1 MSLTLPRALRRS
13 SLVAV
18 VALLSALLTIVDA
31 PAAPAAPTNLT
42 SAAAAAAPT
51 DPVYHAV
58 SGGSRVNVAGAV
70 RSDLTAASSLRVETA
85 PRQVENKT
93 ADVDVLDGL
102 IEAEAVQ
109 SDNRTTNVPA
119 LLGGGI
125 QVSSKARIAGLSLL
139 NGLIT
144 AQAIETTATAT
155 INDAGEVKRSGSTRL
170 IGVKIG
176 DKRIPINVPKNT
188 GIVIPGVVSVVVNR
202 VRGQLGGDALIKSE
216 ATGLFITLLKP
227 QAGLSAGAS
236 IELTPT
242 MARILLPV
250 PIDGEPAFGYAYSTR
265 VGVHV
270 GDAVKVRS
278 APTAV
283 IICPAG
289 GTNGADLT
297 NGTARVLLPGVAKA
311 NALANTANATVTDA
325 ETDATMTAKI
335 GAVDLLNGLITLD
348 AVVASAHVNQVG
360 SNAPTKRAT
369 SKVLGLS
376 IGGKEIPVKVR
387 KNTVVEVPGLV
398 KVIINEQ
405 TNLPFPYNGI
415 AVRALHI
422 IALPGAPEDIAGI
435 DIEVGV
441 AGVWVNR

>member
-1 MSLTLPRALRRS
+1 MSLKLPRALRRCS
-13 SLVAV
+13 TGAV
-18 VALLSALLTIVDA
+18 VALLLALLTIVEA
-31 PAAPAAPTNLT
+31 PATPAAPTTLP
-42 SAAAAAAPT
+42 AAAAAT

-58 SGGSRVNVAGAV
+58 SGGSRVNVAGVV
-70 RSDLTAASSLRVETA
+70 RSELSAASSLRVETA
-85 PRQVENKT
+85 PRMVENKT
-93 ADVDVLDGL
+93 ADINLLKGV
-102 IEAEAVQ
+102 IKAEAVQ
-109 SDNRTTNVPA
+109 SENRTTNV
-119 LLGGGI
+119 LGGGI
-125 QVSSKARIAGLSLL
+125 QVSSKARIAGVSLL

-155 INDAGEVKRSGSTRL
+155 INSAGDVRRNGGTRL

-176 DKRIPINVPKNT
+176 DQRIPINVAKNT
-188 GIVIPGVVSVVVNR
+188 AIVIPGVLKVVVNE
-202 VRGQLGGDALIKSE
+202 VRGQLGGDALIKSA
-216 ATGLFITLLKP
+216 ATGLHITLLKP
-227 QAGLSAGAS
+227 RDGLSAGAS

-250 PIDGEPAFGYAYSTR
+250 PIDGEPAFGFAYSTR
-265 VGVHV
+265 VGVHA
-270 GDAVKVRS
+270 GDAVDVKS

-283 IICPAG
+283 VICPAG
-289 GTNGADLT
+289 GTNGVDLT
-297 NGTARVLLPGVAKA
+297 NATARVLLPGVLKV
-311 NALANTANATVTDA
+311 NALANTANATVTNA

-335 GAVDLLNGLITLD
+335 GAVDVLNGLITLD
-348 AVVASAHVNQVG
+348 AVVAKARVNQVG
-360 SNAPTKRAT
+360 SNPPTKTAS

-376 IGGKEIPVKVR
+376 IGGDEIPVKVSP
-387 KNTVVEVPGLV
+387 NTVIEIPGLV

-422 IALPGAPEDIAGI
+422 IALPGAPDDIAGI